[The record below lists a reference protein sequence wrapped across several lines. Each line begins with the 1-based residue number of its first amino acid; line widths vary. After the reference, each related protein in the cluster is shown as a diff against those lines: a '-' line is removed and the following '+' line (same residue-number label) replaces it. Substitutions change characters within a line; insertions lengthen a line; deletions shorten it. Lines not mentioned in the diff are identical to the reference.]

1 MENIYIPVT
10 HTKDIQHSWPSAWT
24 LTMEH
29 L

>member
-1 MENIYIPVT
+1 VT
-10 HTKDIQHSWPSAWT
+10 HTKDIQHSWPSAWA